1 MMQDNAA
8 LKTAL
13 ESAHHEVANLAREL
27 EQKEAEAKEA
37 YAQMDNPE
45 RHAFLDGLTGDLEE
59 KKERLERVGSLH
71 SPFQD
76 LAAWC

>member
-13 ESAHHEVANLAREL
+13 ESAHNSIADLSLKL
-27 EQKEAEAKEA
+27 ERTEAEAKEA
-37 YAQMDNPE
+37 YSQMDVPQ

-59 KKERLERVGSLH
+59 KKERRERVGIAHLRI
-71 SPFQD
+71 
-76 LAAWC
+76 LAALS